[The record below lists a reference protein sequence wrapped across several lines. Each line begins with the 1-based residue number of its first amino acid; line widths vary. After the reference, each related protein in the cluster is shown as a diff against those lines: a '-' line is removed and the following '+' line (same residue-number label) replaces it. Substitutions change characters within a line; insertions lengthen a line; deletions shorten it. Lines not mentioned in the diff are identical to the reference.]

1 MKRKIALLAIL
12 ALTLTFMGAG
22 FAEAVTSQATVT
34 LGATVSSSASLSL
47 ANTTVTFPNVTPP
60 GVINAAENGA
70 IVTATFR
77 TATSTPGTLMVL
89 STDLTDAPASDVIPV
104 TAISSTATNT
114 SGGFFT
120 AGPVTWSKTGNGAQV
135 GTGPSGSYAGTFSW
149 SLANSWTYATGVYTG
164 SAVYTL
170 TAP

>member
-1 MKRKIALLAIL
+1 MKSKIFLLAIL

-34 LGATVSSSASLSL
+34 LGATVSSYAALTL
-47 ANTTVTFPNVTPP
+47 ATGTVTFPNGTPP
-60 GVINAAENGA
+60 TAIDASENGA
-70 IVTATFR
+70 IVTANFR
-77 TATSTPGTLMVL
+77 TASTAPATLMVL
-89 STDLTDAPASDVIPV
+89 STDLTDANLDVIPV

-114 SGGFFT
+114 SGGFFL

-135 GTGPSGSYAGTFSW
+135 GTGQSGSYAGTFSW
-149 SLANSWTYATGVYTG
+149 SLVNLWTYATGSYSG